1 METIYSTIQR
11 YQLDLFQVSV
21 TCLAV
26 FVFGYWMGYSRSK
39 KLERKMHKM
48 EKEIRDLNTE
58 LLYGK

>member
-1 METIYSTIQR
+1 METLYSTIQSF
-11 YQLDLFQVSV
+11 QLDLVQVFI
-21 TCLAV
+21 TCLV
-26 FVFGYWMGYSRSK
+26 LFSFGYWIGFSRSK